1 MSLDQAAMF
10 LAGSIIMMLGLI
22 SVVVGVVIVN
32 RIIHRFWKPV
42 KIFWLQSVHEAQGEI
57 VSLRAEMQDQSVTP
71 KTKK

>member
-42 KIFWLQSVHEAQGEI
+42 KIFWLHSVHEAQGEI
-57 VSLRAEMQDQSVTP
+57 VSLRAEMQDQPVTP